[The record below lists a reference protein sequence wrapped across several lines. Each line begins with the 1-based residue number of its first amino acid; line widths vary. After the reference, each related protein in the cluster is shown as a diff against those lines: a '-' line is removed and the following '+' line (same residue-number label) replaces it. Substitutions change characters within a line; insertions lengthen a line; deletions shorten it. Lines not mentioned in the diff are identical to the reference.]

1 MKPEIHRAKTDDE
14 REAVYRLRYEIYVEE
29 MNRYGSIA
37 DHDRRF
43 LIEPDDA
50 VSRLYYA
57 RDQEGHTV
65 GTMRLTW
72 GGDGEFSDRHVEQY
86 GLAPFLEKIPR
97 QQMLVGE
104 RFMVTPEQRG
114 TDLVFRMFESYLDL
128 VREKRI
134 QLMFGDC
141 EPHLLNLYMGM
152 GFRTYSST
160 NVNSPETGYLI
171 LLVLVPEDLEYMRAI
186 GSPLVSILPNFGTD
200 SRLPACLAD
209 LLADQGTVASH
220 TLTNKQRYW
229 SDIDHAL
236 ELSQNPIHL
245 FDGLDDTEQ
254 ERCLS
259 KSNTIECRQ
268 GDHLIKEGNV
278 AQNLFV
284 VLAGLLEIRVD
295 GQLVAVCT
303 SGDVVGEMAFL
314 LESPRSADVY
324 AAQDD
329 TRVLSLSESALR
341 ELMAEDPV
349 AASKLLL
356 NLSKLLCYKLLR
368 SK

>member
-1 MKPEIHRAKTDDE
+1 MKPEIERAESDAD
-14 REAVYRLRYEIYVEE
+14 RQAVYRLRYDVYVQE

-37 DHDRRF
+37 DHQNRL

-50 VSRLYYA
+50 TSRLYYA
-57 RDQEGHTV
+57 RDQDGQVV
-65 GTMRLTW
+65 GTMRLSW
-72 GGDGEFSDRHVEQY
+72 GGDAEFSDRHVEQY

-114 TDLVFRMFESYLDL
+114 TDLVFRMFERYLEL
-128 VREKRI
+128 VAEKRI
-134 QLMFGDC
+134 QLTFGDC

-171 LLVLVPEDLEYMRAI
+171 PLVLVPEDLEYMRAI
-186 GSPLVSILPNFGTD
+186 GSPLVSILPDFGAD
-200 SRLPACLAD
+200 SRLPACLGG
-209 LLADQGTVASH
+209 LLADHGAVVSSA
-220 TLTNKQRYW
+220 LTNKQRYS
-229 SDIDHAL
+229 SDIHHAL
-236 ELSQNPIHL
+236 ELSQNPMHL
-245 FDGLDDTEQ
+245 FDGLDDAEQ
-254 ERCLS
+254 ERCLA

-278 AQNLFV
+278 AHNLFV
-284 VLAGLLEIRVD
+284 VLAGLLEVKVD
-295 GQLVAVCT
+295 GQVVAVCT

-349 AASKLLL
+349 AAGKLLL
-356 NLSKLLCYKLLR
+356 NLSKLLCYKLIR
-368 SK
+368 GN